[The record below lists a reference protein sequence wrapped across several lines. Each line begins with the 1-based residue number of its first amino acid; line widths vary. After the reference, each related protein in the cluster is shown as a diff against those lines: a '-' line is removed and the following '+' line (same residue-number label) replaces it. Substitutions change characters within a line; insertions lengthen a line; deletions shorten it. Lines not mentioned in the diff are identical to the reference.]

1 MTAYF
6 ASFAPF
12 APLRE
17 IFFAQS
23 VMPIISW
30 SLIAPEVIVCITA
43 VLVMLVDAFARPTQR
58 WITGGISLAGLIVAA
73 VATVW
78 LWANGTASS
87 DAFNGMIVLDELRL
101 GFTLI
106 FVLVAGLT
114 LLIST
119 VWVHGEQLPA
129 GEFHSLLL
137 FATVGMMFM
146 ASGNDLVIIFLG
158 LEILSIATYVMAGF
172 RRTDVRSNE
181 SSLKYFILGSFSSAF
196 LLYGIALVYGAT
208 SIAEPGP
215 GGSLSRIV
223 AGTTNIAEIAS
234 RLGQAQYPALLYAG
248 AAMMLVGFG
257 FKIAT
262 APFHIWTPDVYEGA
276 PTPVTAFMA
285 AGPKA
290 AGFASFIRVFVFGLP
305 FVVSASNAGNGNLHQ
320 AWVATLVVMAILTM
334 TLGNVVAIVQNN
346 VKRMLAYSSIAHAGY
361 ALVGFVAAGAAS
373 DLAQRNAAI
382 TAVVFYLL
390 SYAVMNI
397 GAFAVVQLIAR
408 SGDRRTAFEDYRGI
422 GFESPVL
429 AFSLSLFML
438 SLLGMPLTAG
448 FMGKIMVF
456 GAAIDQK
463 YYGLVIVGVLN
474 SAVSAYYYLR
484 LIVVMF
490 FGERTMAWSAPRIPA
505 SVALALVITVLG
517 VLYLGIF
524 PGRVIN
530 ALQTKIDSQL
540 FTKQLIHRLRR

>member
-1 MTAYF
+1 M
-6 ASFAPF
+6 SS
-12 APLRE
+12 
-17 IFFAQS
+17 FFAQS
-23 VMPIISW
+23 MMPIISW
-30 SLIAPEVIVCITA
+30 SLIAPELIVCIAA
-43 VLVMLVDAFARPTQR
+43 VVVMLVDAFSRPMQR
-58 WITGGISLAGLIVAA
+58 WVTGGISLAGLLAA
-73 VATVW
+73 AISVIW
-78 LWANGTASS
+78 LWATGTASS
-87 DAFNGMIVLDELRL
+87 DAFSGMIVLDELRL

-106 FVLVAGLT
+106 FLLVSALT
-114 LLIST
+114 LLLST

-137 FATVGMMFM
+137 FATVGMMLM

-196 LLYGIALVYGAT
+196 LLYGIALIYGAT

-223 AGTTNIAEIAS
+223 AGTTNIAEIAQ
-234 RLGQAQYPALLYAG
+234 RVGQAQYPALLFAG

-290 AGFASFIRVFVFGLP
+290 AGFASFMRVFIFGLP
-305 FVVSASNAGNGNLHQ
+305 FVVSASTGLHTL
-320 AWVATLVVMAILTM
+320 WVTTLMAMAILTM

-361 ALVGFVAAGAAS
+361 ALVGFVAAGAS
-373 DLAQRNAAI
+373 TDLTQRNTAI

-390 SYAVMNI
+390 TYAVMNI

-408 SGDRRTAFEDYRGI
+408 SGDRRTSIEDYRGI

-429 AFSLSLFML
+429 AFSLSLFLL

-448 FMGKIMVF
+448 FIGKIMVF
-456 GAAIDQK
+456 GSAIEQK
-463 YYGLVIVGVLN
+463 YYVLVVIGVLN
-474 SAVSAYYYLR
+474 TAISAYYYLR
-484 LIVVMF
+484 LIIVMF

-530 ALQTKIDSQL
+530 ALQTRIESQL
-540 FTKQLIHRLRR
+540 FTER

>member
-1 MTAYF
+1 MTH
-6 ASFAPF
+6 
-12 APLRE
+12 LL
-17 IFFAQS
+17 AQS

-30 SLIAPEVIVCITA
+30 SLIAPEVIVCVTA
-43 VLVMLVDAFARPTQR
+43 VVVMLVDAFARPTQR
-58 WITGGISLAGLIVAA
+58 WITGGISLAGLTVAA
-73 VATVW
+73 VATIW

-106 FVLVAGLT
+106 FLLVAGLT

-119 VWVHGEQLPA
+119 VWVYGEQLPA

-215 GGSLSRIV
+215 GGSFSRIV
-223 AGTTNIAEIAS
+223 AGTTNIGEIAS
-234 RLGQAQYPALLYAG
+234 RVNDAQYPALLFAG
-248 AAMMLVGFG
+248 VAMMLVGFG

-305 FVVSASNAGNGNLHQ
+305 FVVSASNATSGNLHQ
-320 AWVATLVVMAILTM
+320 LWVNVLVVMAILTM

-346 VKRMLAYSSIAHAGY
+346 IKRMLAYSSIAHAGY
-361 ALVGFVAAGAAS
+361 ALVGFVAAGS
-373 DLAQRNAAI
+373 TGDLGQRNNAI
-382 TAVVFYLL
+382 SAVVFYLL
-390 SYAVMNI
+390 TYAVMNI
-397 GAFAVVQLIAR
+397 GAFAVVQVIAR
-408 SGDRRTAFEDYRGI
+408 NGDRRTAIEDYRGI

-448 FMGKIMVF
+448 FMGKVLVF

-463 YYGLVIVGVLN
+463 YYGLVVVGVLN
-474 SAVSAYYYLR
+474 TAVSAYYYLR
-484 LIVVMF
+484 LIIVMF
-490 FGERTMAWSAPRIPA
+490 FGERTMAWNAPRVPA
-505 SVALALVITVLG
+505 SVAVALVITVLG

-530 ALQTKIDSQL
+530 ALQTRIESQL
-540 FTKQLIHRLRR
+540 FTEKVSRKDAKAQSTP

>member
-1 MTAYF
+1 MT
-6 ASFAPF
+6 SF
-12 APLRE
+12 L
-17 IFFAQS
+17 AQS
-23 VMPIISW
+23 MMPVINW
-30 SLIAPEVIVCITA
+30 ALIAPEVIVCAAA
-43 VLVMLVDAFARPTQR
+43 VLVMLVDAFVRPTQR
-58 WITGGISLAGLIVAA
+58 WITGSIALVGLAVAA
-73 VATVW
+73 VAVVC
-78 LWANGTASS
+78 LWINGTTTA

-101 GFTLI
+101 SFTLI
-106 FVLVAGLT
+106 FLLVSALT

-137 FATVGMMFM
+137 FATVGMMLM

-215 GGSLSRIV
+215 GGPVTGIV

-234 RLGQAQYPALLYAG
+234 RINQAQYPALLFAG

-305 FVVSASNAGNGNLHQ
+305 FAVTATSVAGGNLHH
-320 AWVATLVVMAILTM
+320 AWVTTLVVMAILTM
-334 TLGNVVAIVQNN
+334 TIGNVVAIVQNN

-361 ALVGFVAAGAAS
+361 ALVGCVAAGAAT
-373 DLAQRNAAI
+373 DPLQRNKAI
-382 TAVVFYLL
+382 TSVVFYLL
-390 SYAVMNI
+390 TYAVMNI

-408 SGDRRTAFEDYRGI
+408 SGDRRTAIEDYRGI

-456 GAAIDQK
+456 GAAIDQQF
-463 YYGLVIVGVLN
+463 YGLVIVAVLN
-474 SAVSAYYYLR
+474 TAISAYYYLR
-484 LIVVMF
+484 LIIVMF
-490 FGERTMAWSAPRIPA
+490 FGERTMAWNAPKIPA

-530 ALQTKIDSQL
+530 ALQTRIESQVL
-540 FTKQLIHRLRR
+540 TKR